1 MSEVS
6 NVGPIGSNGGGT
18 PKKRTAAK
26 KETPEINA
34 FDAYKQFKQQA
45 EAEYKEYQNNVKKE
59 YAEFRNKVIQDYN
72 NFREQS
78 IQEFNDLKDDDI
90 KTYNE
95 KYAEALENPD
105 NWKEYQMQEGIK
117 PPIMNKPKTAPV
129 YNPENEEG
137 GQYVKA
143 QVQAPPIVDK
153 PKTAP
158 VYHPEPADSPEASPA
173 ADTSSEKLEVP
184 VQKKGEAHKVARQG
198 ASGSYTISEGKNG
211 NGFELNHQMQV
222 RMLGEARKFFSPG
235 FGEIKRDENGYYSY
249 RGIKSKN
256 YNVVTQKVQSTS
268 IEVSANNA
276 IYNDLLSKKNSG
288 KELTKAEK
296 NFMDYHIKNLAIH
309 NLAVDKDGNLT
320 DISNK

>member
-6 NVGPIGSNGGGT
+6 NVGPIGNNGSGS
-18 PKKRTAAK
+18 PKRKSAGK
-26 KETPEINA
+26 KEEPVINA
-34 FDAYKQFKQQA
+34 FDAYKQFKQDALAKYKDFQA
-45 EAEYKEYQNNVKKE
+45 KSLQEYE
-59 YAEFRNKVIQDYN
+59 EFRNNALKEFN
-72 NFREQS
+72 SFRE
-78 IQEFNDLKDDDI
+78 EGAD
-90 KTYNE
+90 E
-95 KYAEALENPD
+95 AYAKALEDPD

-117 PPIMNKPKTAPV
+117 SPIMDKPKTAPV

-137 GQYVKA
+137 GQYIKA
-143 QVQAPPIVDK
+143 QIQPSPIVDK

-158 VYHPEPADSPEASPA
+158 VYHPEAADAPETPPADPPV
-173 ADTSSEKLEVP
+173 EKPEVP
-184 VQKKGEAHKVARQG
+184 VQKKEAHQVTRQG
-198 ASGSYTISEGKNG
+198 VSGSYTISEGKNG

-296 NFMDYHIKNLAIH
+296 NFMEYHIKNLAIH

-320 DISNK
+320 DISK